1 VGLFCFFDLM
11 KHAADLPRFYLPN
24 AQLGAIAEIDSEEAK
39 HARVLRLTE
48 GNIVHLIDGKGNLFE
63 GSVMKAGKKM
73 EVSIDTLIEEE
84 TQSAKKLILAVAPTK
99 NMARFEWVI
108 EKAVEVG
115 VNEIMPLQCEHS
127 ERVFIKAERLHR
139 IALSAAKQSKALF
152 LPLIHELQSVKE
164 AFKIEADNKWI
175 AHCKTADK
183 ASILA
188 LSQNQGSQI
197 IFIGPEG
204 DFSQEEIDLAVTLGF
219 KEVSL
224 GEKRLRTETA
234 AIAAVIAANV
244 FQA

>member
-1 VGLFCFFDLM
+1 M
-11 KHAADLPRFYLPN
+11 KPAADLPRFYLPQ
-24 AQLGAIAEIDSEEAK
+24 AQLGAIAQIETEEAQ

-48 GNIVHLIDGKGNLFE
+48 GSAVHLIDGNGKLFE
-63 GSVMKAGKKM
+63 GSVVKAGKKL
-73 EVSIDTLIEEE
+73 EVSIDALVEEE
-84 TQSAKKLILAVAPTK
+84 TSNPHKLILAVAPTK

-115 VNEIMPLQCEHS
+115 VDEIVPLKTEHS
-127 ERVFIKAERLHR
+127 ERVFIKSDRLMR

-152 LPLIHELQSVKE
+152 LPLIHELQSVNE
-164 AFKIEADNKWI
+164 ALKFEADFKWI
-175 AHCKTADK
+175 ANCKTAEK
-183 ASILA
+183 APILS
-188 LSQNQGSQI
+188 LSKSTGSQI

-234 AIAAVIAANV
+234 AIAAIIASNV